1 MCSAR
6 SSSSVRRKSR
16 CAMKYSGSALS
27 KTTLTSS
34 SASSRSTRPCRL
46 AVTSGSKRLWAGC
59 RRSRASTRLWVAGRS
74 RESVERSFGRP
85 FLSCVYWLHC
95 AGVRGGPVEGVVG
108 DLLPAGLAHRVVEWA
123 LSRRRL
129 KDARPPCF
137 LHSPIGATCPRLA
150 VAGQERPDTRARQAF
165 ERGKRSLTVG
175 RRSPCDD
182 PGAPSVS
189 VGVVRH

>member
-27 KTTLTSS
+27 KMTLTSS

-59 RRSRASTRLWVAGRS
+59 RRSRASTRGWVAGRS

-108 DLLPAGLAHRVVEWA
+108 YFLLVVLPHRVVGCV
-123 LSRRRL
+123 LPRRRL
-129 KDARPPCF
+129 KDAYTPCF
-137 LHSPIGATCPRLA
+137 LHSPLGATCPRLA
-150 VAGQERPDTRARQAF
+150 VAGQERPDTRASQVF
-165 ERGKRSLTVG
+165 ERGKRPLAVG
-175 RRSPCDD
+175 RRSPRDH
-182 PGAPSVS
+182 PGPRVAV
-189 VGVVRH
+189 